1 MCGITGIISKAKD
14 NNVTLTNDLYV
25 SLMNIQHRGQDSCGY
40 LINNDNENTIFK
52 GTIYSTVASC
62 NQELLEFVQMI
73 IDE

>member
-1 MCGITGIISKAKD
+1 MVIE
-14 NNVTLTNDLYV
+14 
-25 SLMNIQHRGQDSCGY
+25 
-40 LINNDNENTIFK
+40 LINYYNNLYQKGIEEFPISNAIINKCAIKRIGKQNSDGEYKYHCIFK